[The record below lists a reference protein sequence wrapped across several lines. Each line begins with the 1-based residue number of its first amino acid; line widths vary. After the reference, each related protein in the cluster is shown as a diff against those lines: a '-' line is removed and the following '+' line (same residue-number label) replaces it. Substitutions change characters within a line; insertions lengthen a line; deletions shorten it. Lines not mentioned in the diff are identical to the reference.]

1 MKNFFVRK
9 AIELYGGIKM
19 LAGIIVGFLA
29 FVGFLYAASKP
40 TDKEINDMCNK
51 AVRNLR
57 H

>member
-19 LAGIIVGFLA
+19 LVGIVIGVLALIGF
-29 FVGFLYAASKP
+29 FYTASKP
-40 TDKEINDMCNK
+40 TDKEVSIMCNK
-51 AVRNLR
+51 AVRNLK